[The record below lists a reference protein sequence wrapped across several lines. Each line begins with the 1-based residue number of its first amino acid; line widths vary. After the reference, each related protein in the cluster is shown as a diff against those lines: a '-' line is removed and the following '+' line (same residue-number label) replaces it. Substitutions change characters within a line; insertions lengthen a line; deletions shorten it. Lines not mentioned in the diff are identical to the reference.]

1 LKPYPFLEV
10 PGLDLVEPY
19 HTLAGID
26 MRKKASAKSF
36 FHKFAFTHPLMLT
49 APQYAAEAYDCAS
62 LLIEAIRRSGEPDRL
77 KVLKELQGIKT
88 FEGVIGRIKFDD
100 NGDLVDPEIGL
111 YQCVNGLRK
120 YVGKVSDLIS

>member
-1 LKPYPFLEV
+1 
-10 PGLDLVEPY
+10 
-19 HTLAGID
+19 
-26 MRKKASAKSF
+26 
-36 FHKFAFTHPLMLT
+36 
-49 APQYAAEAYDCAS
+49 
-62 LLIEAIRRSGEPDRL
+62 
-77 KVLKELQGIKT
+77 VLKELQGIKT